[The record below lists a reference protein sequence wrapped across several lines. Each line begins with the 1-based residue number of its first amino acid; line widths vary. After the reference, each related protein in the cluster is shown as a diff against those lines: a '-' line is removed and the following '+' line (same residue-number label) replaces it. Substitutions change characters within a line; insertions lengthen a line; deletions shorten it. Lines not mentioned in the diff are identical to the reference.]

1 MIIYNKTKKE
11 FISDIE
17 DNLLVEILNQNFKN
31 KLFHYTS
38 DPEKKSWAVNSV
50 RAFFIL
56 FSTSFAVIPR
66 QTKYSQHGNYGFLQ
80 ASQNTCCCM
89 RESQE
94 QIKNAHNPPATEPSV
109 RFTVFSF
116 CLFISPLYHT

>member
-38 DPEKKSWAVNSV
+38 DSEKNRGKIHFHIWQK
-50 RAFFIL
+50 L
-56 FSTSFAVIPR
+56 
-66 QTKYSQHGNYGFLQ
+66 
-80 ASQNTCCCM
+80 
-89 RESQE
+89 
-94 QIKNAHNPPATEPSV
+94 
-109 RFTVFSF
+109 
-116 CLFISPLYHT
+116 

>member
-38 DPEKKSWAVNSV
+38 DSEKKIVGK
-50 RAFFIL
+50 FTFIYGR
-56 FSTSFAVIPR
+56 SYKN
-66 QTKYSQHGNYGFLQ
+66 KY
-80 ASQNTCCCM
+80 
-89 RESQE
+89 
-94 QIKNAHNPPATEPSV
+94 
-109 RFTVFSF
+109 FTRG
-116 CLFISPLYHT
+116 LYYYSRI